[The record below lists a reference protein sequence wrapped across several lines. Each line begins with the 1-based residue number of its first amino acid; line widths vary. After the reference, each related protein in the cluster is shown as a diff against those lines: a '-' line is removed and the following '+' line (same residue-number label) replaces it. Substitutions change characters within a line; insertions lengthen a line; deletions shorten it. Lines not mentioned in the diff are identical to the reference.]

1 MSLEVEHLDSWTIK
15 GGRGLTCVQ
24 RTPVADE
31 WVAYAGYISH
41 LLDSPLVYCQALSQR
56 HEMDRSW
63 IMQVREDCDLILW
76 DQTGR
81 TGWQRLLNRLVD
93 PWMAEQASAS
103 LLVVRRPRWPL
114 RNILLIVRADVT
126 DKGALGWVERLA
138 RRSGAAV
145 TLLPIVPPFPAMYRE
160 GMHVT
165 AALDVLLANQSVAA
179 ECFGRYARRLRQ
191 RRIRGTLY
199 QHSGEPQQQIR
210 QAVAE
215 ANHDLIALAA
225 EPYSRLER
233 WWLGELVGPLLRWAD
248 RPMLIVK

>member
-1 MSLEVEHLDSWTIK
+1 MSLEVERLDSWTIK
-15 GGRGLTCVQ
+15 GSHGLTCVQ

-31 WVAYAGYISH
+31 WVAYTGYISH
-41 LLDSPLVYCQALSQR
+41 LLNSPLVYCQALSQR
-56 HEMDRSW
+56 HGIDRSW
-63 IMQVREDCDLILW
+63 VMQVRDDCDLILW
-76 DQTGR
+76 DQIRR
-81 TGWQRLLNRLVD
+81 TWWQRLLNRLVD
-93 PWMAEQASAS
+93 PWMAEQVSAS

-114 RNILLIVRADVT
+114 RNILLIVRAEVT
-126 DKGALGWVERLA
+126 DEGALAWVERLA

-160 GMHVT
+160 GILVPT
-165 AALDVLLANQSVAA
+165 ALDVLLANQTVAA
-179 ECFGRYARRLRQ
+179 ECLGRYARRLRQ

-199 QHSGEPQQQIR
+199 QHTGEPQHQIR

-233 WWLGELVGPLLRWAD
+233 WWLGELVGPLLKWAD
-248 RPMLIVK
+248 RPVLIAK